1 VFDELTTTMLTA
13 LVPYGHASAIK
24 NKKSSECPEGTNA
37 ASRRGA
43 RSVDHTMKLKRTDML
58 EFLVAGVSPL

>member
-1 VFDELTTTMLTA
+1 LRFFDEAA
-13 LVPYGHASAIK
+13 LRATHPEAPEYFVFSFLPDFGETV
-24 NKKSSECPEGTNA
+24 KKVC
-37 ASRRGA
+37 